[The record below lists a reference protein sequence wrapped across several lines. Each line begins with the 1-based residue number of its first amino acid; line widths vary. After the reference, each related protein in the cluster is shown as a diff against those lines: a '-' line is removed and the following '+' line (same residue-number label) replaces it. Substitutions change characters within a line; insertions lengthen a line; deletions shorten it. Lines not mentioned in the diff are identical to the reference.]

1 MDNNLFSDKQIE
13 YLYSDVG
20 FLSFINQYF
29 SSFSTQMQ
37 EVDYTVN
44 AGDVDETDLDI
55 YLRIVLAN
63 IESLYNLISELENCL
78 SMSQIDK
85 KIVLTG

>member
-13 YLYSDVG
+13 YLYSDGG

-37 EVDYTVN
+37 NIDYSIRSG
-44 AGDVDETDLDI
+44 AQG
-55 YLRIVLAN
+55 
-63 IESLYNLISELENCL
+63 LE
-78 SMSQIDK
+78 
-85 KIVLTG
+85 